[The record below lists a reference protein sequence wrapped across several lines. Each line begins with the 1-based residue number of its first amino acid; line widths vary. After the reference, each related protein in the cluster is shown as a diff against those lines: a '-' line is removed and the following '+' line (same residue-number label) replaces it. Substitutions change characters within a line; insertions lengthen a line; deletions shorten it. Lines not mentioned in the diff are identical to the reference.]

1 MNAAPQSHEF
11 WRQRLRVPN
20 YGVREAAIYSDISSQ
35 TIRNWEKL
43 TNRPSA
49 LSERSAGERLSYL
62 QLIEVAIVAAATKAG
77 VKLRTIRATRE
88 YLSREF
94 ESEFPFAEYRFKTDG
109 KKMFIDYLDLIGR
122 DGDGKLLEASGKGQ
136 LAWAQIIGRLQQ
148 FDYDKDVR
156 LATRWHVGGSRSAV
170 IIDPRIQF
178 GRPSVR
184 GVLTWIIAARSDA
197 GEDIA
202 YIARDFG
209 IPKSAVA
216 DALAFEGVESEAA
229 KAWSH

>member
-1 MNAAPQSHEF
+1 MNAVPRSHEF
-11 WRQRLRVPN
+11 WKERLRVPN
-20 YGVREAAIYSDISSQ
+20 YGVREAAGYAHVSGQ

-49 LSERSAGERLSYL
+49 LSKRDAGRRLSYL
-62 QLIEVAIVAAATKAG
+62 QLVEVAIVAAATKAG
-77 VKLRTIRATRE
+77 VKLATIRATRE
-88 YLSREF
+88 YMSRQF
-94 ESEFPFAEYRFKTDG
+94 EADFPFAEYRFKTDG
-109 KKMFIDYLDLIGR
+109 KSLFIDYIDVIGR

-136 LAWAQIIGRLQQ
+136 LAWSNIIGRLQE
-148 FDYDKDVR
+148 FDYEDD
-156 LATRWHVGGSRSAV
+156 LATRWHVAGKRSAV
-170 IIDPRIQF
+170 IIDPRVQF

-184 GVLTWIIAARSDA
+184 GVPTWIIAARSEA

-209 IPKSAVA
+209 VPKSAIA
-216 DALAFEGVESEAA
+216 DALAFEGVGSETA

>member
-1 MNAAPQSHEF
+1 MNAVPRSHEF
-11 WRQRLRVPN
+11 WKERLRVPN
-20 YGVREAAIYSDISSQ
+20 YGVREAAGYAQVSGQ

-49 LSERSAGERLSYL
+49 LSKRDAGRRLSYL
-62 QLIEVAIVAAATKAG
+62 QLVEVAIVAAATKAG
-77 VKLRTIRATRE
+77 VKLATIRATRE
-88 YLSREF
+88 YMSRQF
-94 ESEFPFAEYRFKTDG
+94 EADFPFAEYRFKTDG
-109 KKMFIDYLDLIGR
+109 KSLFIDYIDVIGR

-136 LAWAQIIGRLQQ
+136 LAWSNIIGRLQE
-148 FDYDKDVR
+148 FDYEDD
-156 LATRWHVGGSRSAV
+156 LATRWHVAGKRSAV

-184 GVLTWIIAARSDA
+184 GVPTWIIAARSEA

-209 IPKSAVA
+209 VPKSAIA
-216 DALAFEGVESEAA
+216 DALAFEGVGSETA

>member
-1 MNAAPQSHEF
+1 MNAAPQPHQF

-20 YGVREAAIYSDISSQ
+20 YGVREAASYSDISSQ

-43 TNRPSA
+43 TNHPSA
-49 LSERSAGERLSYL
+49 LSERGAGERLSYL

-88 YLSREF
+88 YMSREF

-109 KKMFIDYLDLIGR
+109 KRLFIDYLDVIGKG
-122 DGDGKLLEASGKGQ
+122 GDGKLLEPSGKGQ
-136 LAWAQIIGRLQQ
+136 LAWAQIIGRLRQ

-156 LATRWHVGGSRSAV
+156 LATRWHVGGARSAV

-184 GVLTWIIAARSDA
+184 GVPTWIIAARSEA

-202 YIARDFG
+202 YIARDFS